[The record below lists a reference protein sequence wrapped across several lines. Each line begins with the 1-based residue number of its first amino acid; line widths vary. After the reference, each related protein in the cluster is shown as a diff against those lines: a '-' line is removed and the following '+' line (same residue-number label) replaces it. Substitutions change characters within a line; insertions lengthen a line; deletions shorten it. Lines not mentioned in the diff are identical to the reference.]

1 MKKTLALI
9 VLLIGIGKSFS
20 QEYRLKHLNQEK
32 QLIKESMFGDS
43 PWGQMEDLRKEI
55 IRINIE
61 EKQGVPYK
69 FQAVDFDYGSGY
81 SYMTSGESEGT
92 DNKNLLV
99 KITSTEEYIGM
110 TILNDILQIRYTVGG
125 DDYNLYRVTD
135 NFKILSD
142 NDIILE
148 DKNLISRFKQ
158 NLRDDD
164 SEYNYKKSLQVLNEI
179 VFKNTA
185 YYRDFKLLSDEY
197 LAKYE
202 KEKSRDLEIANNEI
216 SLISD
221 KISSNN
227 NIIDDEIVKEFE
239 SKKLKMVY
247 IPEVYY
253 DYLENLKSENEKRKN
268 NLKYEELVDITK
280 SKFNY
285 KEVATEI
292 DSIYKELNEENKVKY
307 GKFVDT
313 NYLNTKKDTI
323 KLNMLPTDYVKKY
336 LQAFKDSGDLDNSI
350 IIFEGEYNYGD
361 HIAVD
366 QGPKGSYK
374 SGSGYISVSNYD
386 TWRNENQ
393 TENIEVF
400 KDGYKNLIEIGTGS
414 FAYSNDNNKFYIE
427 IKVANMSDEKDRFG
441 NSRNNKSSL
450 TSLKDKKL
458 LPIILDINEAGL
470 GDIFK
475 TIDKKKILSQYSND
489 EDLVINGGNIENH
502 VEIIPYREIL
512 TFYNS
517 TVNQNNRRK
526 PMITFEGWDLSI
538 GKKLYIKD
546 KNGNDIPIPDGKY
559 KLEDLNRIET
569 KSGVITKVKGISYG
583 DIIILP
589 ESSRDKSLPPSIN

>member
-1 MKKTLALI
+1 MKKTLALL
-9 VLLIGIGKSFS
+9 VLLIGVGKSFS
-20 QEYRLKHLNQEK
+20 QEYRLEHLNQEK
-32 QLIKESMFGDS
+32 QLIQESMFGDS
-43 PWGQMEDLRKEI
+43 PWGQLEDLRKEI

-81 SYMTSGESEGT
+81 SYLTSGESEGT

-280 SKFNY
+280 SEFNY

-336 LQAFKDSGDLDNSI
+336 LQAYKDSGSLDNSI

-366 QGPKGSYK
+366 QGSKGSYK

-414 FAYSNDNNKFYIE
+414 FAYSTDNNKFYIE

-450 TSLKDKKL
+450 ISLKDKKL
-458 LPIILDINEAGL
+458 LPFILDINEAGL

-589 ESSRDKSLPPSIN
+589 ESSRDRSLPPSIN

>member
-9 VLLIGIGKSFS
+9 VLLIGLGKSFS

-32 QLIKESMFGDS
+32 QLIQESMFGDS
-43 PWGQMEDLRKEI
+43 PWGQLEDLRKEI

-81 SYMTSGESEGT
+81 SYLTSGESEGT

-99 KITSTEEYIGM
+99 KITSTEEYIGI

-125 DDYNLYRVTD
+125 DDYNYYRVTD

-268 NLKYEELVDITK
+268 ILKEEERIKEELGYSIENANKINDFVKSLPMNITVSGDEIVK
-280 SKFNY
+280 RLDKT
-285 KEVATEI
+285 KLI
-292 DSIYKELNEENKVKY
+292 DSISTRIINK
-307 GKFVDT
+307 
-313 NYLNTKKDTI
+313 NN
-323 KLNMLPTDYVKKY
+323 
-336 LQAFKDSGDLDNSI
+336 
-350 IIFEGEYNYGD
+350 
-361 HIAVD
+361 
-366 QGPKGSYK
+366 
-374 SGSGYISVSNYD
+374 
-386 TWRNENQ
+386 
-393 TENIEVF
+393 
-400 KDGYKNLIEIGTGS
+400 NLIQIRFWNNGTQLG
-414 FAYSNDNNKFYIE
+414 AQLIRLKYIP
-427 IKVANMSDEKDRFG
+427 K
-441 NSRNNKSSL
+441 
-450 TSLKDKKL
+450 
-458 LPIILDINEAGL
+458 
-470 GDIFK
+470 
-475 TIDKKKILSQYSND
+475 
-489 EDLVINGGNIENH
+489 NI
-502 VEIIPYREIL
+502 
-512 TFYNS
+512 
-517 TVNQNNRRK
+517 Q
-526 PMITFEGWDLSI
+526 
-538 GKKLYIKD
+538 
-546 KNGNDIPIPDGKY
+546 
-559 KLEDLNRIET
+559 
-569 KSGVITKVKGISYG
+569 
-583 DIIILP
+583 
-589 ESSRDKSLPPSIN
+589 